1 MTAVVSRLAIKPKVA
16 GEPGLPKPAVPSL
29 RLSAAGAEGDYNHYR
44 ATELHGDSDQA
55 VLLVTEDLLAR
66 LQAEGWPVNPGDLG
80 ENLTLRGV
88 PESALAVGVRL
99 TIGPVSVEVT
109 RPCDPCTNLYAL
121 PYVGQDRGPAFLKAT
136 VGRRGWYG
144 RVVAE
149 GEIRP
154 GTAVIVVQAGVAAT

>member
-16 GEPGLPKPAVPSL
+16 GEPGLPKAAVPSL
-29 RLSAAGAEGDYNHYR
+29 RFSAAGAEGDYNHYR
-44 ATELHGDSDQA
+44 ATELHGDPDQA
-55 VLLVTEDLLAR
+55 VLLVTEDLLSR
-66 LQAEGWPVNPGDLG
+66 LQAEGWPVSPGDLG

-121 PYVGQDRGPAFLKAT
+121 SYVGRDRGPAFLKAT

-144 RVVAE
+144 RVLSE
-149 GEIRP
+149 GEIRAGAP
-154 GTAVIVVQAGVAAT
+154 VTVVPAGVAAS